1 MRTTRPSAIVSPES
15 VATLLVG
22 ILAVVLM
29 ATQAVASPP
38 PTPTHSS
45 SPGPTTAGSGTPTL
59 RPLIRASLATLLIV
73 NERLA
78 QRADELGQVIAADD
92 PQAEDIATLLRGIN
106 TEITVGNEAANRLL
120 TDRETIGLGQ
130 DIAAFFE
137 IVASRNGET
146 LGTSVRNSKAYVSG
160 AAAVIKL
167 LDGLDPL
174 NVRLRAALEG
184 VTATPSVA
192 PPSPSPSA
200 SSAPPPTASPTASPT
215 TAPSPSPSGGSGGPA
230 DTGLIVNGSFE
241 DGLAGWRLL
250 VTAPAAGT
258 ASVEPAVGV
267 GNSAAARIDIAT
279 GSDARAGISFARG
292 GIGLRQGAAY
302 TVSVAV
308 RATQNREVR
317 VRVTGVGG
325 LTYAAR
331 VFTVG
336 TTWTVVSFDLD
347 QIATDP
353 AAELALDLGRSTATV
368 WFDDVSLRESPD

>member
-1 MRTTRPSAIVSPES
+1 VRTTRPSTIVSPES

-29 ATQAVASPP
+29 ATQAVASPS
-38 PTPTHSS
+38 PTPSHSS
-45 SPGPTTAGSGTPTL
+45 SPRPTTSGSGTATF

-78 QRADELGQVIAADD
+78 QRADELGQVIAAGD

-174 NVRLRAALEG
+174 NVRLRAALAG

-192 PPSPSPSA
+192 LPSSSPSA
-200 SSAPPPTASPTASPT
+200 SSAPPPTASPSPS
-215 TAPSPSPSGGSGGPA
+215 PSPSPSGGSGGPA

-250 VTAPAAGT
+250 VTAPASGN
-258 ASVEPAVGV
+258 ASIEPAVGV

-302 TVSVAV
+302 TAAGKASSTPKASWSSTGYVAS
-308 RATQNREVR
+308 RRILWR
-317 VRVTGVGG
+317 PRC
-325 LTYAAR
+325 
-331 VFTVG
+331 
-336 TTWTVVSFDLD
+336 
-347 QIATDP
+347 
-353 AAELALDLGRSTATV
+353 
-368 WFDDVSLRESPD
+368 